1 MNNAMQIR
9 RDLISRVAKLL
20 EERTLDV
27 AWNSNVNKKYETC
40 ILIYTDTND
49 NHMLD
54 LMQTI
59 SMLNIN
65 VESIKTIDK
74 TNKNVYEVNCYVT
87 GVEQLDKMLLALN
100 KNKFVE
106 KVERAMR

>member
-1 MNNAMQIR
+1 
-9 RDLISRVAKLL
+9 
-20 EERTLDV
+20 
-27 AWNSNVNKKYETC
+27 
-40 ILIYTDTND
+40 
-49 NHMLD
+49 MLD

-65 VESIKTIDK
+65 IESMKTMSK
-74 TNKNVYEVNCYVT
+74 TEKNVYEVNCYVT
-87 GVEQLDKMLLALN
+87 GVEQLNKMLLALN